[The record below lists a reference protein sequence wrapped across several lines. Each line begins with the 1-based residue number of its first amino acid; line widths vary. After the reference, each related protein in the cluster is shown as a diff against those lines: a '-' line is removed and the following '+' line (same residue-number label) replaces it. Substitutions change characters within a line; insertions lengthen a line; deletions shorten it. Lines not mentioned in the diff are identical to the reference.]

1 MKYSSEI
8 VSYGVDVKALLKE
21 ANFIIFFNE
30 GSPSELADISVLH
43 TKSELIN
50 DIQVGDTVIIG
61 TKSFTVSAV
70 GSEACRTFSEL
81 GHATFNFSG
90 GDEAYMPGHIMLQG
104 EKEISFEDIQK
115 GAKFQIF

>member
-8 VSYGVDVKALLKE
+8 VGYGIDVKALLKE

-43 TKSELIN
+43 TKSKLLKNIE
-50 DIQVGDTVIIG
+50 VGDTVIIG
-61 TKSFTVSAV
+61 TKSWTVSAV
-70 GSEACRTFSEL
+70 GSEACRTFAEL

-90 GDEAYMPGHIMLQG
+90 GDTAYMPGHIMLQG
-104 EKEISFEDIQK
+104 KEEISFDDIEK
-115 GAKFQIF
+115 GNKFQIF